1 MSSKEYHAENRVR
14 ELNIND
20 VSYEVWEALTHPM
33 WKIVRNSSTI
43 ASSERIRLLI
53 SNSINRRLH
62 VEVSRAVGNSIYDSA
77 FTSLKVT

>member
-1 MSSKEYHAENRVR
+1 MLPENRIR

-20 VSYEVWEALTHPM
+20 VSYEVWKALTHPM

-53 SNSINRRLH
+53 YNSINRRLH
-62 VEVSRAVGNSIYDSA
+62 VEVSRAVGNSVYEYEW
-77 FTSLKVT
+77 